1 MDGTGEGAEEMIIS
15 TDLDVVAA
23 IEGFDVPASGQD
35 EAVRLA
41 SKAIRSLAQAEPT
54 FVGGLVL
61 RSIKTSGISTY
72 VQWRRPDDGE
82 IPLVPKAPLSLR
94 NALQTFPILNSRN
107 YELAFTR
114 QGPQLSGP
122 TKISL
127 ATTPCI
133 HFGLF
138 DVAAEN
144 QTMLL
149 KRAEEEGPN
158 SFGTP
163 GLLAIDFHRSLDGI
177 HVVNLGA
184 WRSFND
190 IEQLHVQPSF
200 KPGDQYFQGLAKFQ
214 PDFFDLVEVISA
226 A

>member
-107 YELAFTR
+107 YELAFTKAGASTIR
-114 QGPQLSGP
+114 TDENLVGNDALHPLRPIRRGRGKSD
-122 TKISL
+122 
-127 ATTPCI
+127 
-133 HFGLF
+133 H
-138 DVAAEN
+138 AAE
-144 QTMLL
+144 T
-149 KRAEEEGPN
+149 G
-158 SFGTP
+158 
-163 GLLAIDFHRSLDGI
+163 
-177 HVVNLGA
+177 
-184 WRSFND
+184 
-190 IEQLHVQPSF
+190 
-200 KPGDQYFQGLAKFQ
+200 
-214 PDFFDLVEVISA
+214 
-226 A
+226 